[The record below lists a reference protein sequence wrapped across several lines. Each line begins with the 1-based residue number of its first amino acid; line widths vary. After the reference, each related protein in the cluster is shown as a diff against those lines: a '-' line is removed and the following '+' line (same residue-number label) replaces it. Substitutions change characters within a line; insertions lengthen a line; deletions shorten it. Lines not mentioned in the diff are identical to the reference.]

1 MRFLPASVLVMGM
14 AIGAPAT
21 ASEID
26 AESEPLP
33 PSERIERMG
42 RALNGDLEELDALQ
56 GDDDSGRWA
65 QLVRGLALG
74 AAGRDREAVAA
85 LEGAARSGHNLAPRV
100 LALHHYER
108 NQWLDAYAWARVAME
123 VDAALGDLEMAD
135 LQGSWSLYLAV
146 QAAESL
152 DADRHAEAD
161 RRARDYLAE
170 YLDPLVAED
179 LARDDDR
186 GFEGEDVVKRRRPSF
201 PRSMWENG
209 RPGWAY
215 VYFAINRDG
224 SVGDTLALAASHPRF
239 GRAAARAV
247 RKWRF
252 DTEAFDDLP
261 ATGLQLIDF
270 NLR

>member
-1 MRFLPASVLVMGM
+1 MVVTIVVAMDVAYGSPA
-14 AIGAPAT
+14 A
-21 ASEID
+21 ASGND
-26 AESEPLP
+26 ADARTVP

-42 RALNGDLEELDALQ
+42 RAVSGDLAELAELQDEDDA
-56 GDDDSGRWA
+56 SRWA

-74 AAGRDREAVAA
+74 AAGRDREAVEA
-85 LEGAARSGHNLAPRV
+85 LEHAARSGHNLAPRV

-108 NQWLDAYAWARVAME
+108 NQWIDAYAWARVAME

-135 LQGSWSLYLAV
+135 LQGGWSLYLAV
-146 QAAESL
+146 QSAESL
-152 DADRHAEAD
+152 DAEQHGDAD
-161 RRARDYLAE
+161 RRARDLLAE
-170 YLDPLVAED
+170 FLDPLVAED
-179 LARDDDR
+179 LARDDAK
-186 GFEGEDVVKRRRPSF
+186 GFEGEDVVARRRPVF

-224 SVGDTLALAASHPRF
+224 SVGETLALAASHPRF

-270 NLR
+270 DLR